1 MSALRSFLNKRLDTI
16 LIGAG
21 IAALAWAFLVFWL
34 GP

>member
-21 IAALAWAFLVFWL
+21 FAALAWAFLVFWS
-34 GP
+34 GQ